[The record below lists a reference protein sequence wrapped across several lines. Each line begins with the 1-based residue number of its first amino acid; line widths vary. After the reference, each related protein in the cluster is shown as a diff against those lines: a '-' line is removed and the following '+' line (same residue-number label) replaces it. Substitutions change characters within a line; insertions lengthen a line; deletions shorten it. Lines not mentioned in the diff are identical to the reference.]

1 MAESGVEYIRT
12 AAFTEVG
19 ILKLQWSRFSSNK
32 DLAAE
37 LLARDSAQLDSLI
50 LTAEITAILKILK
63 NSFCHWSHYRYSP
76 PSPDPDSTEQAVV
89 VH

>member
-32 DLAAE
+32 DLAAKGRR
-37 LLARDSAQLDSLI
+37 LRKKKL
-50 LTAEITAILKILK
+50 
-63 NSFCHWSHYRYSP
+63 N
-76 PSPDPDSTEQAVV
+76 
-89 VH
+89 